1 MSRLLWL
8 SVALV
13 LTRCATG
20 SGDVRRETLRFE
32 ATRPLPAGWKRL
44 QTADYELLTD
54 LAEGQAQRAAQLLSQ
69 SMLGLGAMFGHAKPR
84 FDHRLVVIA
93 LTDGLEFERRFG
105 KLLWGFTAPGP
116 RETTVCLYGAPDRW
130 FSRGANF
137 VNATDSVLQHELAH
151 AVLSG
156 YFARQPTWFAEGMAQ
171 YLETFRWLDGET
183 VLVGEPSAKAWRH
196 YAAARSL
203 TMKDVLGWSDYRQRE
218 TEKLGRYGLAWAF
231 VHYAINREPQRFSS
245 LLAELADGHDDAFE
259 RTFGAPTEELD
270 REIYAY
276 LKQGQYSQLRLHVP
290 PATPTAVKFEP
301 GAEPTERLH
310 QLEEQMKRR

>member
-54 LAEGQAQRAAQLLSQ
+54 LDEGQAQRAAQLLSQ

-183 VLVGEPSAKAWRH
+183 VLVGEPSAKASCNAHRGEVRTRRGAHGATAPTRRADEAPVVAVGGSPHGKEAGGSHLWPPP
-196 YAAARSL
+196 APVQSLTLQTTGFNAPLPPVTGFFAGDCSFCSSFATITAAR
-203 TMKDVLGWSDYRQRE
+203 
-218 TEKLGRYGLAWAF
+218 
-231 VHYAINREPQRFSS
+231 
-245 LLAELADGHDDAFE
+245 
-259 RTFGAPTEELD
+259 
-270 REIYAY
+270 
-276 LKQGQYSQLRLHVP
+276 P
-290 PATPTAVKFEP
+290 PASPPPTAMSGTSFTP
-301 GAEPTERLH
+301 C
-310 QLEEQMKRR
+310 